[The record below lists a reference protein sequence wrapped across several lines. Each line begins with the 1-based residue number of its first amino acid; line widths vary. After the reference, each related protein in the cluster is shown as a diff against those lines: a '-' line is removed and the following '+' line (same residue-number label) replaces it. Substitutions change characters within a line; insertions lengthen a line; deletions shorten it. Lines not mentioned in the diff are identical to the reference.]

1 MNNTIIQLLIL
12 AGVALFLIFRL
23 KNVLGTRDG
32 FEPKAKGVNNAKME
46 ERKNTE
52 DLSDNNLD
60 EEAMEYLFDDKNSA
74 KALIKIKEIENN
86 FSLTEF
92 LGGAGSAYEM
102 ILMAFQ
108 SGKIS
113 PVETFLSADVKENFD
128 KAIQDR
134 EQKGLSI
141 EADFIGLRD
150 TAVKNISFSVRDR
163 VAEISVSFL
172 ADIKS
177 VVKNNKGETIEG
189 EEADTKKQFD
199 VWVFAREIGSDN
211 PNWILVETGA

>member
-1 MNNTIIQLLIL
+1 MNNTILQLLIL

-32 FEPKAKGVNNAKME
+32 FEPKVKDVDSTKIE

-52 DLSDNNLD
+52 DSSDNNLD
-60 EEAMEYLFDDKNSA
+60 EEATEYLFDDKNSA
-74 KALIKIKEIENN
+74 NALTKIKEIEKN
-86 FSLTEF
+86 FSLTDF

-113 PVETFLSADVKENFD
+113 PVETFLSADVKENFEE
-128 KAIQDR
+128 AVQER

-141 EADFIGLRD
+141 DADFIGLRD
-150 TAVKNISFSVRDR
+150 TAVKNISFRDG

-172 ADIKS
+172 ADVKS
-177 VVKNNKGETIEG
+177 VVKNNNGEIIEG

-199 VWVFAREIGSDN
+199 VWVFSREIGSDN

>member
-1 MNNTIIQLLIL
+1 MNNTILQLLIL

-32 FEPKAKGVNNAKME
+32 FEPKVKDVDSAKME
-46 ERKNTE
+46 ERRNTE
-52 DLSDNNLD
+52 DSSENNLD
-60 EEAMEYLFDDKNSA
+60 EEAIEYLFDDKNSA
-74 KALIKIKEIENN
+74 NALTKIKEIEKN
-86 FSLTEF
+86 FSLTDF

-113 PVETFLSADVKENFD
+113 PVETFLSADVKENFEE
-128 KAIQDR
+128 AIQAR

-141 EADFIGLRD
+141 DADFIGLRD
-150 TAVKNISFSVRDR
+150 TAVKNISFRDR

-172 ADIKS
+172 ADVKS
-177 VVKNNKGETIEG
+177 VVKNNNGEIIEG

-199 VWVFAREIGSDN
+199 VWVFSREIGSDN

>member
-32 FEPKAKGVNNAKME
+32 FEPKAKDVNNAKME

-177 VVKNNKGETIEG
+177 VVKNNKGETIER
-189 EEADTKKQFD
+189 EEVETKKHFD
-199 VWVFAREIGSDN
+199 SWVFSSEIGSDN

>member
-32 FEPKAKGVNNAKME
+32 FEPKAKHVNNAKIE
-46 ERKNTE
+46 EEKTPE

>member
-32 FEPKAKGVNNAKME
+32 FEPKAKDVNNAKME
-46 ERKNTE
+46 ERKISE
-52 DLSDNNLD
+52 ELCDNYLD

-163 VAEISVSFL
+163 VAEISVSFF
-172 ADIKS
+172 AEINS
-177 VVKNNKGETIEG
+177 VVKHY
-189 EEADTKKQFD
+189 
-199 VWVFAREIGSDN
+199 
-211 PNWILVETGA
+211 

>member
-1 MNNTIIQLLIL
+1 
-12 AGVALFLIFRL
+12 
-23 KNVLGTRDG
+23 
-32 FEPKAKGVNNAKME
+32 ME
-46 ERKNTE
+46 ERRNTE
-52 DLSDNNLD
+52 DSSENNLD
-60 EEAMEYLFDDKNSA
+60 EEATEYLFDDKNSA
-74 KALIKIKEIENN
+74 NALTKIKEIEKN
-86 FSLTEF
+86 FSLTDF

-113 PVETFLSADVKENFD
+113 PVETFLSADVKENFEE
-128 KAIQDR
+128 AIQAR

-141 EADFIGLRD
+141 DADFIGLRD
-150 TAVKNISFSVRDR
+150 TAVKNISFRDR

-172 ADIKS
+172 ADVKS
-177 VVKNNKGETIEG
+177 VVKNNNGEIIEG

-199 VWVFAREIGSDN
+199 VWVFSREIGSDN

>member
-1 MNNTIIQLLIL
+1 MNNTILQLLIL

-32 FEPKAKGVNNAKME
+32 FEPKGKDVDSTKIE

-52 DLSDNNLD
+52 DSSENNLD
-60 EEAMEYLFDDKNSA
+60 EEATEYLFDDKNSA
-74 KALIKIKEIENN
+74 NALTKIKEIEKN
-86 FSLTEF
+86 FSLTDF

-113 PVETFLSADVKENFD
+113 PVETFLSADVKENFEE
-128 KAIQDR
+128 AIQAR

-141 EADFIGLRD
+141 DADFIGLRD
-150 TAVKNISFSVRDR
+150 TAVKNISFRDR

-172 ADIKS
+172 ADVKS
-177 VVKNNKGETIEG
+177 VVKNNNGEIIEG

-199 VWVFAREIGSDN
+199 VWVFSREIGSDD

>member
-1 MNNTIIQLLIL
+1 MNNTILQLLIL

-32 FEPKAKGVNNAKME
+32 FEPKAKDVESAKME
-46 ERKNTE
+46 ESKNTE
-52 DLSDNNLD
+52 DSSENNLD
-60 EEAMEYLFDDKNSA
+60 EEATEYLFDDKNSA
-74 KALIKIKEIENN
+74 NALTKIKEIENN
-86 FSLTEF
+86 FSLTDF

-113 PVETFLSADVKENFD
+113 PVETFLSTDVKENFEE
-128 KAIQDR
+128 AIQER

-141 EADFIGLRD
+141 DADFIGLRD

-177 VVKNNKGETIEG
+177 VVKNNNGEIIEG
-189 EEADTKKQFD
+189 EEADTKKQLD
-199 VWVFAREIGSDN
+199 VWVFSREIGSDN
-211 PNWILVETGA
+211 PNWTLVET

>member
-32 FEPKAKGVNNAKME
+32 FEPKAKDVNNAKME

-113 PVETFLSADVKENFD
+113 PVETFLSADVKENFG
-128 KAIQDR
+128 KSIQDR

>member
-32 FEPKAKGVNNAKME
+32 FEPKIKDGIKTKE
-46 ERKNTE
+46 EVKNTKDVNE
-52 DLSDNNLD
+52 NYLD
-60 EEAMEYLFDDKNSA
+60 EEVTEYLLDDNKSA
-74 KALIKIKEIENN
+74 EALSKIKELETD
-86 FSLTEF
+86 FSLTNF

-108 SGKIS
+108 SGDIS
-113 PVETFLSADVKENFD
+113 TVQRFLSSEIKENFEE
-128 KAIQDR
+128 AIQERDK
-134 EQKGLSI
+134 KGLSI
-141 EADFIGLRD
+141 NAEFLGMRD
-150 TAVKNISFSVRDR
+150 TAIKNVTFNTKDR

-177 VVKNNKGETIEG
+177 VVKNKHGEVIEG

-199 VWVFAREIGSDN
+199 VWVFSREIGSDN

>member
-32 FEPKAKGVNNAKME
+32 FEPKIKDGIKTKE
-46 ERKNTE
+46 EAKNTKDVNE
-52 DLSDNNLD
+52 NYLD
-60 EEAMEYLFDDKNSA
+60 EEVTEYLLDDNKSA
-74 KALIKIKEIENN
+74 EALSKIKELETD
-86 FSLTEF
+86 FSLTNF

-108 SGKIS
+108 SGDIS
-113 PVETFLSADVKENFD
+113 TVQRFLSSEIKENFEE
-128 KAIQDR
+128 AIQERDK
-134 EQKGLSI
+134 KGLSI
-141 EADFIGLRD
+141 NAEFLGMRD
-150 TAVKNISFSVRDR
+150 TAIKNVTFNTKDR

-177 VVKNNKGETIEG
+177 VVKNNHGEVVEG

-199 VWVFAREIGSDN
+199 VWVFSREIGSDN

>member
-1 MNNTIIQLLIL
+1 MYKRQ
-12 AGVALFLIFRL
+12 RL

-32 FEPKAKGVNNAKME
+32 FEPKAKDVNNAKME

>member
-1 MNNTIIQLLIL
+1 MNNTILQLLIL

-23 KNVLGTRDG
+23 KNVLGNRDG
-32 FEPKAKGVNNAKME
+32 FEPKVKDVDSAKME
-46 ERKNTE
+46 ERRNTE
-52 DLSDNNLD
+52 DSSENNLD
-60 EEAMEYLFDDKNSA
+60 EEATEYLFDDKNSA
-74 KALIKIKEIENN
+74 NALTKIKEIENN
-86 FSLTEF
+86 FSLTDF

-113 PVETFLSADVKENFD
+113 PVETFLSADVKENFEE
-128 KAIQDR
+128 AIQAR
-134 EQKGLSI
+134 ELKGLSI

-150 TAVKNISFSVRDR
+150 TAVKNISFRDR

-172 ADIKS
+172 ADVKS
-177 VVKNNKGETIEG
+177 VVKNNNGEIIEG

-199 VWVFAREIGSDN
+199 VWVFSREIGSDN

>member
-32 FEPKAKGVNNAKME
+32 FEPKVKDSINIKE
-46 ERKNTE
+46 EVKNTK
-52 DLSDNNLD
+52 DLNKNNLD
-60 EEAMEYLFDDKNSA
+60 EEVNEYLLDDKQSA
-74 KALIKIKEIENN
+74 KALSKIKELEID
-86 FSLTEF
+86 FSLSNF

-108 SGKIS
+108 SGDIS
-113 PVETFLSADVKENFD
+113 SVQRFLSSEIKENFEE
-128 KAIQDR
+128 AIQERD
-134 EQKGLSI
+134 QKGLSI
-141 EADFIGLRD
+141 DAEFLGLRD
-150 TAVKNISFSVRDR
+150 TAIKNVSFNIKDR

-177 VVKNNKGETIEG
+177 IVKNNQGEVIEG
-189 EEADTKKQFD
+189 KEAETKKQFD
-199 VWVFAREIGSDN
+199 VWVFSREIGSDN

>member
-32 FEPKAKGVNNAKME
+32 FEQKARDVNNAKME
-46 ERKNTE
+46 ERKNTK

-108 SGKIS
+108 SGEIS
-113 PVETFLSADVKENFD
+113 LVETFLSADVKENFG

-199 VWVFAREIGSDN
+199 VWVFSREIGSDN
-211 PNWILVETGA
+211 PNWILVETGV

>member
-1 MNNTIIQLLIL
+1 MNNTILQLLIL

-32 FEPKAKGVNNAKME
+32 FEPKVKDVDSAKME
-46 ERKNTE
+46 ERRNTE
-52 DLSDNNLD
+52 DSSENNLD
-60 EEAMEYLFDDKNSA
+60 EEATEYLFDDKNSA
-74 KALIKIKEIENN
+74 NALTKIKEIEKN
-86 FSLTEF
+86 FSLTDF

-102 ILMAFQ
+102 ILLAFQ

-113 PVETFLSADVKENFD
+113 PVENFLSADVKENFEE
-128 KAIQDR
+128 AIQER

-141 EADFIGLRD
+141 DADFIGLRD
-150 TAVKNISFSVRDR
+150 TAVKNISFRDG

-172 ADIKS
+172 ADVKS
-177 VVKNNKGETIEG
+177 VVKNNNGEIIEG

-199 VWVFAREIGSDN
+199 VWVFSREIGSDN

>member
-1 MNNTIIQLLIL
+1 MNNTILQLLIL

-32 FEPKAKGVNNAKME
+32 FEPKVKDVDSAKME

-52 DLSDNNLD
+52 DSSENNLD
-60 EEAMEYLFDDKNSA
+60 EEATEYLFDDKNSA
-74 KALIKIKEIENN
+74 NALIKIKEIEKN
-86 FSLTEF
+86 FSLTDF

-113 PVETFLSADVKENFD
+113 PVETFLSADVKENFEE
-128 KAIQDR
+128 AIQAR

-141 EADFIGLRD
+141 DADFIGLRD
-150 TAVKNISFSVRDR
+150 TAVKNISFRDR

-172 ADIKS
+172 ADVKS
-177 VVKNNKGETIEG
+177 VVKNNNGEIIEG

-199 VWVFAREIGSDN
+199 VWVFSREIGSDN

>member
-32 FEPKAKGVNNAKME
+32 FEPNAKDVASAKKE
-46 ERKNTE
+46 ESKNTE
-52 DLSDNNLD
+52 DLSEINLD
-60 EEAMEYLFDDKNSA
+60 EEATEYLFDDKNSA

-92 LGGAGSAYEM
+92 LGGAGSAYEL

-113 PVETFLSADVKENFD
+113 PVETFLSVDVKENFD
-128 KAIQDR
+128 EAIQER

-141 EADFIGLRD
+141 DADFIGLRD

-177 VVKNNKGETIEG
+177 VVKNKKGEIIEG

-199 VWVFAREIGSDN
+199 VWVFSREIGSGN

>member
-1 MNNTIIQLLIL
+1 MNNTILQLLIL

-32 FEPKAKGVNNAKME
+32 FEPKGKDVDSTKIE

-52 DLSDNNLD
+52 DSSDNNLD
-60 EEAMEYLFDDKNSA
+60 EEATEYLFDDKNSA
-74 KALIKIKEIENN
+74 NALTKIKEIEKN
-86 FSLTEF
+86 FSLTDF

-113 PVETFLSADVKENFD
+113 PVETFLSADVKENFEE
-128 KAIQDR
+128 AVQER

-141 EADFIGLRD
+141 DADFIGLRD
-150 TAVKNISFSVRDR
+150 TAVKNISFRDG

-172 ADIKS
+172 ADVKS
-177 VVKNNKGETIEG
+177 VVKNNNGEIIEG

-199 VWVFAREIGSDN
+199 VWVFSREIGSDN

>member
-32 FEPKAKGVNNAKME
+32 FEPKAKDVNNAKME

>member
-32 FEPKAKGVNNAKME
+32 FEPKAKDVNNAKMA

-60 EEAMEYLFDDKNSA
+60 EEAREYLFDDKSSA

-150 TAVKNISFSVRDR
+150 TAVKNISFSVRDQ

-189 EEADTKKQFD
+189 EEVDTKKQFD
-199 VWVFAREIGSDN
+199 VWVFSREIGSDN

>member
-1 MNNTIIQLLIL
+1 MNNTILQLLIL

-32 FEPKAKGVNNAKME
+32 FEPKVKDVDSAKME

-52 DLSDNNLD
+52 DSSENNLD
-60 EEAMEYLFDDKNSA
+60 EEATEYLFDDKNSA
-74 KALIKIKEIENN
+74 NALTKIKEIEKN
-86 FSLTEF
+86 FSLTDF

-113 PVETFLSADVKENFD
+113 PVETFLSADVKENFEE
-128 KAIQDR
+128 AIQAR
-134 EQKGLSI
+134 ELKGLSI

-150 TAVKNISFSVRDR
+150 TAVKNISFRDR

-172 ADIKS
+172 ADVKS
-177 VVKNNKGETIEG
+177 VVKNNNGEIIEG

-199 VWVFAREIGSDN
+199 VWVFSREIGSDN
-211 PNWILVETGA
+211 PNLILVETGA

>member
-1 MNNTIIQLLIL
+1 MCI
-12 AGVALFLIFRL
+12 
-23 KNVLGTRDG
+23 RD
-32 FEPKAKGVNNAKME
+32 
-46 ERKNTE
+46 R
-52 DLSDNNLD
+52 
-60 EEAMEYLFDDKNSA
+60 
-74 KALIKIKEIENN
+74 
-86 FSLTEF
+86 F

-150 TAVKNISFSVRDR
+150 TAVKNISFSVRDQ

>member
-1 MNNTIIQLLIL
+1 MNNTILQLLIL

-32 FEPKAKGVNNAKME
+32 FEPKVKDVESAKME

-52 DLSDNNLD
+52 DSSENNLD
-60 EEAMEYLFDDKNSA
+60 EEATEYLFDDKNSA
-74 KALIKIKEIENN
+74 NALIKIKEIEKN
-86 FSLTEF
+86 FSLTDF

-113 PVETFLSADVKENFD
+113 PVETFLSADVKENFEE
-128 KAIQDR
+128 AIQAR

-141 EADFIGLRD
+141 DADFIGLRD
-150 TAVKNISFSVRDR
+150 TAVKNISFRDG

-172 ADIKS
+172 ADVKS
-177 VVKNNKGETIEG
+177 VVKNNNGEIIEG

-199 VWVFAREIGSDN
+199 VWVFSREIGSDN

>member
-1 MNNTIIQLLIL
+1 MNNTILQLLIL

-32 FEPKAKGVNNAKME
+32 FEPKVKDVDSTKIE

-52 DLSDNNLD
+52 DSSENNLD
-60 EEAMEYLFDDKNSA
+60 EEATEYLFDDKNSA
-74 KALIKIKEIENN
+74 NALTKIKEIEKN
-86 FSLTEF
+86 FSLTDF

-113 PVETFLSADVKENFD
+113 PVETFLSADVKENFEE
-128 KAIQDR
+128 AIQER

-141 EADFIGLRD
+141 DADFIGLRD
-150 TAVKNISFSVRDR
+150 TAVKNISFRDG

-177 VVKNNKGETIEG
+177 VVKNNNGEIIEG

-199 VWVFAREIGSDN
+199 VWVFSREIGSDN

>member
-1 MNNTIIQLLIL
+1 MNNTILQLLIL

-32 FEPKAKGVNNAKME
+32 FEPKVKDVDSAKME
-46 ERKNTE
+46 ERRNTE
-52 DLSDNNLD
+52 DSSENNLD
-60 EEAMEYLFDDKNSA
+60 EEATEYLFDDKNSA
-74 KALIKIKEIENN
+74 NALTKIKEIEKN
-86 FSLTEF
+86 FSLTDF

-113 PVETFLSADVKENFD
+113 PVETFLSADVKENFEE
-128 KAIQDR
+128 AIQER

-141 EADFIGLRD
+141 DADFIGLRD
-150 TAVKNISFSVRDR
+150 TAVKNISFRDR

-172 ADIKS
+172 ADVKS
-177 VVKNNKGETIEG
+177 VVKNNNGEIIEG

-199 VWVFAREIGSDN
+199 VWVFSREIGSDN

>member
-1 MNNTIIQLLIL
+1 MNNTILQLLIL

-32 FEPKAKGVNNAKME
+32 FEPKVKDVDSAKME
-46 ERKNTE
+46 ERRNTE
-52 DLSDNNLD
+52 DSSENNLD
-60 EEAMEYLFDDKNSA
+60 EEATEYLFDDKNSA
-74 KALIKIKEIENN
+74 NALTKIKEIEKN
-86 FSLTEF
+86 FSLTDF

-113 PVETFLSADVKENFD
+113 PVETFLSADVKENFEE
-128 KAIQDR
+128 AIQAR

-141 EADFIGLRD
+141 DADFIGLRD
-150 TAVKNISFSVRDR
+150 TAVKNISFRDR

-172 ADIKS
+172 ADVKS
-177 VVKNNKGETIEG
+177 VVKNNNGEIIEG

-199 VWVFAREIGSDN
+199 VWVFSREIGSDN

>member
-32 FEPKAKGVNNAKME
+32 FEPKVKDGINRKE
-46 ERKNTE
+46 EVKNPK
-52 DLSDNNLD
+52 DLNENNLD
-60 EEAMEYLFDDKNSA
+60 EEVTEYLLDDKQST
-74 KALIKIKEIENN
+74 KALTKIKELETD
-86 FSLTEF
+86 FSLTDF
-92 LGGAGSAYEM
+92 LGGAGGAYEM

-108 SGKIS
+108 SGEIS
-113 PVETFLSADVKENFD
+113 TVESFLSSETKESFEA
-128 KAIQDR
+128 AINDR
-134 EQKGLSI
+134 KQKGLSI
-141 EADFIGLRD
+141 DAEFIGLRD
-150 TAVKNISFSVRDR
+150 TAVKNITFNTKDR
-163 VAEISVSFL
+163 EAEISVSFL

-177 VVKNNKGETIEG
+177 VVRNNEGEIIEG

-199 VWVFAREIGSDN
+199 VWVFSREIGSDN

>member
-1 MNNTIIQLLIL
+1 MNNTILQLLIL

-32 FEPKAKGVNNAKME
+32 FEPKVKDVDSAKME
-46 ERKNTE
+46 ERRNTE
-52 DLSDNNLD
+52 DSSENNLD
-60 EEAMEYLFDDKNSA
+60 EEATEYLFDDKNSA
-74 KALIKIKEIENN
+74 NALIKIKEIEKN
-86 FSLTEF
+86 FSLTDF

-113 PVETFLSADVKENFD
+113 PVETFLSADVKENFEE
-128 KAIQDR
+128 AIQAR

-141 EADFIGLRD
+141 DADFIGLRD
-150 TAVKNISFSVRDR
+150 TAVKNISFRDR

-172 ADIKS
+172 ADVKS
-177 VVKNNKGETIEG
+177 VVKNNNGEIIEG

-199 VWVFAREIGSDN
+199 VWVFSREIGSDN